1 MRPNSRP
8 AVRELVDGW
17 ELDRYTDEQ
26 VRARAEHLLDSGPE
40 GVPAGD
46 EDLLEVLLQLDAMQ
60 HQLLTR
66 DDIPALKRLLDE
78 SIDMDA
84 RLARWRSYFDGVDL
98 RKRAMSLRDRD
109 FYSPGVQGVLG
120 GR

>member
-1 MRPNSRP
+1 MRPASRS
-8 AVRELVDGW
+8 AVYELVEGW
-17 ELDRYTDEQ
+17 ESGRYTDEQ
-26 VRARAEHLLDSGPE
+26 VRAGAELLLEAGPE

-46 EDLLEVLLQLDAMQ
+46 EDLLEVLLQMDGMQ

-78 SIDMDA
+78 STDMDE
-84 RLARWRSYFDGVDL
+84 RLARWRSYFDAVDL
-98 RKRAMSLRDRD
+98 RKRAASLRDQD